1 MSDYLHIGINLDES
15 IVHLRK
21 IKLSSYKQRKLSCEM
36 NLSSIN
42 ILKMY

>member
-1 MSDYLHIGINLDES
+1 MSDYLHIGIKLDES